1 MASPNVSEIATTTL
15 RKRSGKLADAVSN
28 NTALLYRMKGKGKIR
43 PVSGGR
49 TILEEIDYQENST
62 YKRYSGYEALDIT
75 PSDVFTAAEF
85 NWKQMA
91 VAVIMSGLEMLQNS
105 GAEQVIDLMESRITN
120 AERTFMNNMS
130 NDIYSDGSAD
140 GGKQLVG
147 LQALV
152 SDAGDGIVGGIDS
165 SAWAFWA
172 NQVFDFSVN
181 ALTAG
186 PTTIQTA
193 MNTLYLDLC
202 RNRDHPDLCVADN
215 TYYNHYWQSLQA
227 IQRISNDNL
236 GQAGFSNLKFMNMDV
251 VADGGLDGDA
261 PAAHMWFLNTDF
273 IYLRPHSKRNFVP
286 LSPDRYSTNQDATV
300 KLMAWAGAFT
310 TSNRRQQ
317 GVIVA

>member
-1 MASPNVSEIATTTL
+1 
-15 RKRSGKLADAVSN
+15 
-28 NTALLYRMKGKGKIR
+28 
-43 PVSGGR
+43 
-49 TILEEIDYQENST
+49 
-62 YKRYSGYEALDIT
+62 
-75 PSDVFTAAEF
+75 
-85 NWKQMA
+85 MA

-130 NDIYSDGSAD
+130 NDLYSDGTAD

-152 SDAGDGIVGGIDS
+152 SDTGLGTVGGIDS

-172 NQVFDFSVN
+172 NQIFDFSAN
-181 ALTAG
+181 SLTAG

-227 IQRISNDNL
+227 IQRISNDDL

-251 VADGGLDGDA
+251 IADGGLDGDA

-273 IYLRPHSKRNFVP
+273 IYLRPHSQRNFVP

>member
-130 NDIYSDGSAD
+130 NDLYSDGTAD

-152 SDAGDGIVGGIDS
+152 SDAGDGVVGGIDS

-172 NQVFDFSVN
+172 NQVFDFSAN
-181 ALTAG
+181 SLTAG

>member
-1 MASPNVSEIATTTL
+1 MASPNISEIATTTL

-28 NTALLYRMKGKGKIR
+28 NTALLYRMKQRGKVR

-62 YKRYSGYEALDIT
+62 YKRYSGYEALDIS
-75 PSDVFTAAEF
+75 PSDVFTAAEY

-130 NDIYSDGSAD
+130 NDLYSDGTAD

-152 SDAGDGIVGGIDS
+152 SDDGTGTVGGIVAGS
-165 SAWAFWA
+165 WSFWQ
-172 NQVFDFSVN
+172 NQFYDFSAEGV
-181 ALTAG
+181 TASA
-186 PTTIQTA
+186 TTIQNA
-193 MNTLYLDLC
+193 MNTLYLNVS
-202 RNRDHPDLCVADN
+202 RNRDHPDLIVADN
-215 TYYNHYWQSLQA
+215 TYFNYYWQSLQA

-236 GQAGFSNLKFMNMDV
+236 GQAGFSNLKFMNADV

-261 PAAHMWFLNTDF
+261 PTTSMYFLNTDY

-286 LSPDRYSTNQDATV
+286 LDPDRYSTNQDAVV

-310 TSNRRQQ
+310 TSNRRLQ
-317 GVIVA
+317 GCIVD

>member
-1 MASPNVSEIATTTL
+1 MASPNISEIATTTL

-28 NTALLYRMKGKGKIR
+28 NTALLYRMKQKGKIR

-62 YKRYSGYEALDIT
+62 YKRYSGYEALDIS

-105 GAEQVIDLMESRITN
+105 GDEQVIDLMESRITN

-130 NDIYSDGSAD
+130 NDIYSDGTAD

-152 SDAGDGIVGGIDS
+152 SDAGTGTVGGINS
-165 SAWAFWA
+165 GTWSFWQ
-172 NQVFDFSVN
+172 NQIYDFSANSV
-181 ALTAG
+181 TASA
-186 PTTIQTA
+186 TTIQTA

-202 RNRDHPDLCVADN
+202 RNRDHPDLIVADN
-215 TYYNHYWQSLQA
+215 TYYNFYWQSLQA
-227 IQRISNDNL
+227 IQRISNDSL
-236 GQAGFSNLKFMNMDV
+236 GQAGFSNLKFMNADV
-251 VADGGLDGDA
+251 VADGGQDGDA
-261 PAAHMWFLNTDF
+261 PSAHMYFLNTDF
-273 IYLRPHSKRNFVP
+273 ISLRPHSKRNFVP
-286 LSPDRYSTNQDATV
+286 LSPDRHSTNQDAVV
-300 KLMAWAGAFT
+300 KLMAWAGAMT
-310 TSNRRQQ
+310 VSNRKLQ

>member
-1 MASPNVSEIATTTL
+1 MASPNISEIATTTL

-28 NTALLYRMKGKGKIR
+28 NTALLYRMKKKGKVR

-75 PSDVFTAAEF
+75 PSDVFTAAEYT
-85 NWKQMA
+85 WKQMA

-130 NDIYSDGSAD
+130 NDLYSDGTAD

-152 SDAGDGIVGGIDS
+152 SDTGLGTVGGIDS

-172 NQVFDFSVN
+172 NQIFDFSAN
-181 ALTAG
+181 SLTAG

-227 IQRISNDNL
+227 IQRISNDDL

-251 VADGGLDGDA
+251 IADGGLDGDA

-273 IYLRPHSKRNFVP
+273 IYLRPHSQRNFVP

>member
-1 MASPNVSEIATTTL
+1 MASPNISEIATTTL

-28 NTALLYRMKGKGKIR
+28 NTALLYRMKGKGKVR

-75 PSDVFTAAEF
+75 PQDVFTAAEF

-130 NDIYSDGSAD
+130 NDIYSDGTAD

-152 SDAGDGIVGGIDS
+152 SDAGDGVVGGIDS
-165 SAWAFWA
+165 SAWSFWA

-202 RNRDHPDLCVADN
+202 RNRDHPDLAVADN